1 MSPNSNGM
9 KFDDGKLSYS
19 LLDRAALAWTVAVF
33 TYGSIKYDRFNWRKV
48 ENAEERYYDA
58 FFRHVEA
65 WRGGEDYDPETTLP
79 HLAHAACCALML
91 LGLKHAGTADLPSRL
106 ANALKA
112 AREIRAR
119 REARPAD
126 PSAASPPA
134 A

>member
-1 MSPNSNGM
+1 M

-91 LGLKHAGTADLPSRL
+91 LGLKHAETADLPSRF
-106 ANALKA
+106 AHALKV
-112 AREIRAR
+112 AREIRSR
-119 REARPAD
+119 REARPAA
-126 PSAASPPA
+126 PGSESPPA

>member
-1 MSPNSNGM
+1 MSQGM

-33 TYGSIKYDRFNWRKV
+33 TYGSIKYDRFNWRKI
-48 ENAEERYYDA
+48 ENAEDRYYDA

-91 LGLKHAGTADLPSRL
+91 LGLKHAETTDLPSRF
-106 ANALKA
+106 AHALKV

-119 REARPAD
+119 REARPAG
-126 PSAASPPA
+126 PSGAPPPA

>member
-91 LGLKHAGTADLPSRL
+91 LGLKHAETADLPSRL